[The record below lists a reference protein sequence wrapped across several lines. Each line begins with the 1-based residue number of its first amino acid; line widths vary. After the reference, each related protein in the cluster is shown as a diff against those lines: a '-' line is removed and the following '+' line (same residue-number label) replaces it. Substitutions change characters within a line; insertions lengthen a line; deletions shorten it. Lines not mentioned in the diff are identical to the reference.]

1 MPPKISKTKD
11 DAKGKGKVGKS
22 STTIE
27 NPFSLVS
34 SEYVDAFEEKH
45 KSRLVVKLYVWKAN
59 VIADLN
65 LPKVTDLVAFQ
76 KVDYFLQLA

>member
-1 MPPKISKTKD
+1 MPPKTSKTKG

-45 KSRLVVKLYVWKAN
+45 KSRLVVKLYV
-59 VIADLN
+59 
-65 LPKVTDLVAFQ
+65 
-76 KVDYFLQLA
+76 